1 MTSNSLRKPVQT
13 ALVPYRKRTQL
24 PALTPGD
31 LGNLDAY
38 IKAANSAPVLTAE
51 EERNLA
57 IRMRDYNDV
66 DAAQALIISHLRLV
80 ISVARGYLGYGLS
93 HGDLIQE
100 GNIGLMK
107 AVRHYDPDKGVRL
120 MTFAVHW
127 IRAEIQEYIVRNSHM
142 VKLATTHAQRKLFFN
157 LRQMKKTDQSLT
169 NAQAEDIAEKLNV
182 KPTEVL
188 EMEKRL
194 SGPDASLDTPLD
206 EEGDSS
212 VTAVDMLTDKSDEP
226 VEILEKADELQLEQ
240 VGLKKAIEQLDP
252 RSRRIIEARW
262 FHENDEGE
270 VKAVSL
276 ATLAKEFGISIERC
290 GEIMEQYGAYQAS
303 MLDGGSS
310 SVMVYRGREIT
321 SPTTLSQNEEGRYLP
336 DAFLVK

>member
-1 MTSNSLRKPVQT
+1 MTSNSLRKPIQT

-100 GNIGLMK
+100 GNIGRRK

-157 LRQMKKTDQSLT
+157 LRQMKKTDQALT

-182 KPTEVL
+182 KPKEVL

-212 VTAVDMLTDKSDEP
+212 VTAVDMLSDKSDEP

-240 VGLKKAIEQLDP
+240 VGLKKAIGQLDP

-276 ATLAKEFGISIERC
+276 ATLAKEFGISIERVRQL
-290 GEIMEQYGAYQAS
+290 EKQAIAK
-303 MLDGGSS
+303 LKKILTESS
-310 SVMVYRGREIT
+310 G
-321 SPTTLSQNEEGRYLP
+321 
-336 DAFLVK
+336 K

>member
-1 MTSNSLRKPVQT
+1 MTLNSLRKPIQT

-157 LRQMKKTDQSLT
+157 LRQMKKTDQALT

-182 KPTEVL
+182 KPKEVL

-212 VTAVDMLTDKSDEP
+212 VTAVDMLSDKSDEP

-276 ATLAKEFGISIERC
+276 ATLAKEFRISIERVRQL
-290 GEIMEQYGAYQAS
+290 EKQAIAK
-303 MLDGGSS
+303 LKKILTESS
-310 SVMVYRGREIT
+310 G
-321 SPTTLSQNEEGRYLP
+321 
-336 DAFLVK
+336 K

>member
-1 MTSNSLRKPVQT
+1 MTSNSLRKPIQT

-120 MTFAVHW
+120 MSFAVHW

-157 LRQMKKTDQSLT
+157 LRQMKKTDQALT

-182 KPTEVL
+182 KPKEVL

-212 VTAVDMLTDKSDEP
+212 VTAVDMLSDKSDEP

-276 ATLAKEFGISIERC
+276 ATLAKEFGISIERVRQL
-290 GEIMEQYGAYQAS
+290 EKQAIAK
-303 MLDGGSS
+303 LKKILTESS
-310 SVMVYRGREIT
+310 G
-321 SPTTLSQNEEGRYLP
+321 
-336 DAFLVK
+336 K

>member
-182 KPTEVL
+182 KPKEVL

-276 ATLAKEFGISIERC
+276 ATLAKEFGISIERVRQQ
-290 GEIMEQYGAYQAS
+290 EKQAIAK
-303 MLDGGSS
+303 LKKILTESS
-310 SVMVYRGREIT
+310 G
-321 SPTTLSQNEEGRYLP
+321 
-336 DAFLVK
+336 K

>member
-1 MTSNSLRKPVQT
+1 MTSNSLRKPIQT

-157 LRQMKKTDQSLT
+157 LRQMKKTDQALT

-182 KPTEVL
+182 KPKEVL

-212 VTAVDMLTDKSDEP
+212 VTAVDMLSDKSDEP

-240 VGLKKAIEQLDP
+240 VGLQKAIEQLDP

-276 ATLAKEFGISIERC
+276 ATLAKEFGISIERVRQL
-290 GEIMEQYGAYQAS
+290 EKQAIAK
-303 MLDGGSS
+303 LKKILTESS
-310 SVMVYRGREIT
+310 G
-321 SPTTLSQNEEGRYLP
+321 
-336 DAFLVK
+336 K

>member
-1 MTSNSLRKPVQT
+1 MTSNSLRKPIQT

-157 LRQMKKTDQSLT
+157 LRQMKKTDQALT

-182 KPTEVL
+182 KPKEVL

-206 EEGDSS
+206 EEGASS
-212 VTAVDMLTDKSDEP
+212 VTAVDMLSDKSDEP

-276 ATLAKEFGISIERC
+276 ATLAKEFGISIERVRQL
-290 GEIMEQYGAYQAS
+290 EKQAIAK
-303 MLDGGSS
+303 LKKILTESS
-310 SVMVYRGREIT
+310 G
-321 SPTTLSQNEEGRYLP
+321 
-336 DAFLVK
+336 K

>member
-1 MTSNSLRKPVQT
+1 MTSNSLRKPIQT

-157 LRQMKKTDQSLT
+157 LRQMKKTDQALT

-182 KPTEVL
+182 KPKEVL

-212 VTAVDMLTDKSDEP
+212 VTAVDMLSDKSDEP

-276 ATLAKEFGISIERC
+276 ATLAKEFGISIERVRQL
-290 GEIMEQYGAYQAS
+290 GKQAIAK
-303 MLDGGSS
+303 LKKILTESS
-310 SVMVYRGREIT
+310 G
-321 SPTTLSQNEEGRYLP
+321 
-336 DAFLVK
+336 K

>member
-182 KPTEVL
+182 KPKEVL

-276 ATLAKEFGISIERC
+276 ATLAKEFDISIERVRQL
-290 GEIMEQYGAYQAS
+290 EKQAIAK
-303 MLDGGSS
+303 LKKILTESS
-310 SVMVYRGREIT
+310 G
-321 SPTTLSQNEEGRYLP
+321 
-336 DAFLVK
+336 K

>member
-1 MTSNSLRKPVQT
+1 MTSNSLRKPIQT

-157 LRQMKKTDQSLT
+157 LRQMKKTDQALT

-182 KPTEVL
+182 KPKEVL

-212 VTAVDMLTDKSDEP
+212 VTAVDMLSDKSDEP

-240 VGLKKAIEQLDP
+240 VGLKKAIEQLAP

-276 ATLAKEFGISIERC
+276 ATLAKEFGISIERVRQL
-290 GEIMEQYGAYQAS
+290 EKQAIAK
-303 MLDGGSS
+303 LKKILTESS
-310 SVMVYRGREIT
+310 G
-321 SPTTLSQNEEGRYLP
+321 
-336 DAFLVK
+336 K

>member
-1 MTSNSLRKPVQT
+1 MTSNSLRKPIQT

-100 GNIGLMK
+100 GTIGLMK

-157 LRQMKKTDQSLT
+157 LRQMKKTDQALT

-182 KPTEVL
+182 KPKEVL

-212 VTAVDMLTDKSDEP
+212 VTAVDMLSDKSDEP

-276 ATLAKEFGISIERC
+276 ATLAKEFGISIERVRQL
-290 GEIMEQYGAYQAS
+290 EKQAIAK
-303 MLDGGSS
+303 LKKILTESS
-310 SVMVYRGREIT
+310 G
-321 SPTTLSQNEEGRYLP
+321 
-336 DAFLVK
+336 K

>member
-1 MTSNSLRKPVQT
+1 
-13 ALVPYRKRTQL
+13 
-24 PALTPGD
+24 
-31 LGNLDAY
+31 
-38 IKAANSAPVLTAE
+38 
-51 EERNLA
+51 
-57 IRMRDYNDV
+57 MRDYNDV

-169 NAQAEDIAEKLNV
+169 NAQAEDIAEMLNV
-182 KPTEVL
+182 KPKEVL

-276 ATLAKEFGISIERC
+276 ATLAKEFGISIERVRQL
-290 GEIMEQYGAYQAS
+290 EKQAIAK
-303 MLDGGSS
+303 LKKILTESS
-310 SVMVYRGREIT
+310 G
-321 SPTTLSQNEEGRYLP
+321 
-336 DAFLVK
+336 K

>member
-1 MTSNSLRKPVQT
+1 MTSNSLRKPIQT

-157 LRQMKKTDQSLT
+157 LRQMKKTDQALT

-182 KPTEVL
+182 KPKEVL

-212 VTAVDMLTDKSDEP
+212 VTAVDMLSDKSDEP

-262 FHENDEGE
+262 FHENDEWE

-276 ATLAKEFGISIERC
+276 ATLAKEFGISIERVRQL
-290 GEIMEQYGAYQAS
+290 EKQAIAK
-303 MLDGGSS
+303 LKKILTESS
-310 SVMVYRGREIT
+310 G
-321 SPTTLSQNEEGRYLP
+321 
-336 DAFLVK
+336 K

>member
-182 KPTEVL
+182 KPKEVL

-276 ATLAKEFGISIERC
+276 ATLAKEFMMVVDGRQMHSFGISIERVRQL
-290 GEIMEQYGAYQAS
+290 EKQAIAK
-303 MLDGGSS
+303 LKKILTESS
-310 SVMVYRGREIT
+310 G
-321 SPTTLSQNEEGRYLP
+321 
-336 DAFLVK
+336 K

>member
-13 ALVPYRKRTQL
+13 ALVPYRKRPQL

-182 KPTEVL
+182 KPKEVL

-276 ATLAKEFGISIERC
+276 ATLAKEFGISIERVRQL
-290 GEIMEQYGAYQAS
+290 EKQAIAK
-303 MLDGGSS
+303 LKKILTESS
-310 SVMVYRGREIT
+310 G
-321 SPTTLSQNEEGRYLP
+321 
-336 DAFLVK
+336 K

>member
-1 MTSNSLRKPVQT
+1 MTSNSLRKPIQT

-127 IRAEIQEYIVRNSHM
+127 IRAEIQEYIVRNSHI

-157 LRQMKKTDQSLT
+157 LRQMKKTDQALT

-182 KPTEVL
+182 KPKEVL

-212 VTAVDMLTDKSDEP
+212 VTAVDMLSDKSDEP

-276 ATLAKEFGISIERC
+276 ATLAKEFGISIERVRQL
-290 GEIMEQYGAYQAS
+290 EKQAIAK
-303 MLDGGSS
+303 LKKILTESS
-310 SVMVYRGREIT
+310 G
-321 SPTTLSQNEEGRYLP
+321 
-336 DAFLVK
+336 K

>member
-1 MTSNSLRKPVQT
+1 MTSNSLRKPIQT

-66 DAAQALIISHLRLV
+66 DAAQALIISHLQLV

-157 LRQMKKTDQSLT
+157 LRQMKKTDQALT

-182 KPTEVL
+182 KPKEVL

-212 VTAVDMLTDKSDEP
+212 VTAVDMLSDKSDEP

-276 ATLAKEFGISIERC
+276 ATLAKEFGISIERVRQL
-290 GEIMEQYGAYQAS
+290 EKQAIAK
-303 MLDGGSS
+303 LKKILTESS
-310 SVMVYRGREIT
+310 G
-321 SPTTLSQNEEGRYLP
+321 
-336 DAFLVK
+336 K

>member
-182 KPTEVL
+182 KPKEVL

-212 VTAVDMLTDKSDEP
+212 VTTVDMLTDKSDEP

-276 ATLAKEFGISIERC
+276 ATLAKEFGISIERVRQL
-290 GEIMEQYGAYQAS
+290 EKQAIAK
-303 MLDGGSS
+303 LKKILTESS
-310 SVMVYRGREIT
+310 G
-321 SPTTLSQNEEGRYLP
+321 
-336 DAFLVK
+336 K

>member
-142 VKLATTHAQRKLFFN
+142 VKLATTLAQRKLFFN

-182 KPTEVL
+182 KPKEVL

-276 ATLAKEFGISIERC
+276 ATLAKEFGISIERVRQL
-290 GEIMEQYGAYQAS
+290 EKQAIAK
-303 MLDGGSS
+303 LKKILTESS
-310 SVMVYRGREIT
+310 G
-321 SPTTLSQNEEGRYLP
+321 
-336 DAFLVK
+336 K

>member
-93 HGDLIQE
+93 HGDRIQE

-182 KPTEVL
+182 KPKEVL

-276 ATLAKEFGISIERC
+276 ATLAKEFGISIERVRQL
-290 GEIMEQYGAYQAS
+290 EKQAIAK
-303 MLDGGSS
+303 LKKILTESS
-310 SVMVYRGREIT
+310 G
-321 SPTTLSQNEEGRYLP
+321 
-336 DAFLVK
+336 K

>member
-1 MTSNSLRKPVQT
+1 MTSNSLRKPIQT

-157 LRQMKKTDQSLT
+157 LRQMKKTDQALT

-182 KPTEVL
+182 KPKEVL

-212 VTAVDMLTDKSDEP
+212 VTAVDMLSDKSDEP
-226 VEILEKADELQLEQ
+226 VEIMEKADELQLEQ

-276 ATLAKEFGISIERC
+276 ATLAKEFGISIERVRQL
-290 GEIMEQYGAYQAS
+290 EKQAIAK
-303 MLDGGSS
+303 LKKILTESS
-310 SVMVYRGREIT
+310 G
-321 SPTTLSQNEEGRYLP
+321 
-336 DAFLVK
+336 K

>member
-1 MTSNSLRKPVQT
+1 MTSNSLRKPIQT

-24 PALTPGD
+24 PAFTPGD

-157 LRQMKKTDQSLT
+157 LRQMKKTDQALT

-182 KPTEVL
+182 KPKEVL

-212 VTAVDMLTDKSDEP
+212 VTAVDMLSDKSDEP

-276 ATLAKEFGISIERC
+276 ATLAKEFGISIERVRQL
-290 GEIMEQYGAYQAS
+290 EKQAIAK
-303 MLDGGSS
+303 LKKILTESS
-310 SVMVYRGREIT
+310 G
-321 SPTTLSQNEEGRYLP
+321 
-336 DAFLVK
+336 K

>member
-182 KPTEVL
+182 KPKEVL

-252 RSRRIIEARW
+252 RSRRVIEARW

-276 ATLAKEFGISIERC
+276 ATLAKEFGISIERVRQL
-290 GEIMEQYGAYQAS
+290 EKQAIAK
-303 MLDGGSS
+303 LKKILTESS
-310 SVMVYRGREIT
+310 G
-321 SPTTLSQNEEGRYLP
+321 
-336 DAFLVK
+336 K

>member
-1 MTSNSLRKPVQT
+1 MTSNSLRKPIQI

-157 LRQMKKTDQSLT
+157 LRQMKKTDQALT

-182 KPTEVL
+182 KPKEVL

-212 VTAVDMLTDKSDEP
+212 VTAVDMLSDKSDEP

-276 ATLAKEFGISIERC
+276 ATLAKEFGISIERVRQL
-290 GEIMEQYGAYQAS
+290 EKQAIAK
-303 MLDGGSS
+303 LKKILTESS
-310 SVMVYRGREIT
+310 G
-321 SPTTLSQNEEGRYLP
+321 
-336 DAFLVK
+336 K

>member
-1 MTSNSLRKPVQT
+1 MTSNSLRKPIQT

-157 LRQMKKTDQSLT
+157 LRQMKKTDQALT

-182 KPTEVL
+182 KPKEVL

-194 SGPDASLDTPLD
+194 SGPDASLDTRLD

-212 VTAVDMLTDKSDEP
+212 VTAVDMLSDKSDEP

-276 ATLAKEFGISIERC
+276 ATLAKEFGISIERVRQL
-290 GEIMEQYGAYQAS
+290 EKQAIAK
-303 MLDGGSS
+303 LKKILTESS
-310 SVMVYRGREIT
+310 G
-321 SPTTLSQNEEGRYLP
+321 
-336 DAFLVK
+336 K

>member
-1 MTSNSLRKPVQT
+1 MTSNSLRKPIQT

-66 DAAQALIISHLRLV
+66 DAAQALIVSHLRLV

-157 LRQMKKTDQSLT
+157 LRQMKKTDQALT

-182 KPTEVL
+182 KPKEVL

-212 VTAVDMLTDKSDEP
+212 VTAVDMLSDKSDEP

-276 ATLAKEFGISIERC
+276 ATLAKEFGISIERVRQL
-290 GEIMEQYGAYQAS
+290 EKQAIAK
-303 MLDGGSS
+303 LKKILTESS
-310 SVMVYRGREIT
+310 G
-321 SPTTLSQNEEGRYLP
+321 
-336 DAFLVK
+336 K

>member
-1 MTSNSLRKPVQT
+1 MTSNSLRKPIQT

-38 IKAANSAPVLTAE
+38 IKAANSAPALTAE

-157 LRQMKKTDQSLT
+157 LRQMKKTDQALT

-182 KPTEVL
+182 KPKEVL

-212 VTAVDMLTDKSDEP
+212 VTAVDMLSDKSDEP

-276 ATLAKEFGISIERC
+276 ATLAKEFGISIERVRQL
-290 GEIMEQYGAYQAS
+290 EKQAIAK
-303 MLDGGSS
+303 LKKILTESS
-310 SVMVYRGREIT
+310 G
-321 SPTTLSQNEEGRYLP
+321 
-336 DAFLVK
+336 K

>member
-1 MTSNSLRKPVQT
+1 MTSNSLRKPIQT

-157 LRQMKKTDQSLT
+157 LRQMKKTDQVLT

-182 KPTEVL
+182 KPKEVL

-212 VTAVDMLTDKSDEP
+212 VTAVDMLSDKSDEP

-276 ATLAKEFGISIERC
+276 ATLAKEFGISIERVRQL
-290 GEIMEQYGAYQAS
+290 EKQAIAK
-303 MLDGGSS
+303 LKKILTESS
-310 SVMVYRGREIT
+310 G
-321 SPTTLSQNEEGRYLP
+321 
-336 DAFLVK
+336 K

>member
-107 AVRHYDPDKGVRL
+107 AVRHYAPDKGVRL

-182 KPTEVL
+182 KPKEVL

-276 ATLAKEFGISIERC
+276 ATLAKEFGISIERVRQL
-290 GEIMEQYGAYQAS
+290 EKQAIAK
-303 MLDGGSS
+303 LKKILTESS
-310 SVMVYRGREIT
+310 G
-321 SPTTLSQNEEGRYLP
+321 
-336 DAFLVK
+336 K

>member
-1 MTSNSLRKPVQT
+1 MTSNSLRKPIQT

-157 LRQMKKTDQSLT
+157 LRQMKKTDQALT

-182 KPTEVL
+182 KPKEVL
-188 EMEKRL
+188 EMGKRL

-212 VTAVDMLTDKSDEP
+212 VTAVDMLSDKSDEP

-276 ATLAKEFGISIERC
+276 ATLAKEFGISIERVRQL
-290 GEIMEQYGAYQAS
+290 EKQAIAK
-303 MLDGGSS
+303 LKKILTESS
-310 SVMVYRGREIT
+310 G
-321 SPTTLSQNEEGRYLP
+321 
-336 DAFLVK
+336 K

>member
-1 MTSNSLRKPVQT
+1 MTSNSLRKPIQT

-157 LRQMKKTDQSLT
+157 LRQMKKTDQALT

-182 KPTEVL
+182 KPKEVL

-206 EEGDSS
+206 EEGDAS
-212 VTAVDMLTDKSDEP
+212 VTAVDMLSDKSDEP

-276 ATLAKEFGISIERC
+276 ATLAKEFGISIERVRQL
-290 GEIMEQYGAYQAS
+290 EKQAIAK
-303 MLDGGSS
+303 LKKILTESS
-310 SVMVYRGREIT
+310 G
-321 SPTTLSQNEEGRYLP
+321 
-336 DAFLVK
+336 K

>member
-1 MTSNSLRKPVQT
+1 MTSNSLRKPIQT

-31 LGNLDAY
+31 LRNLDAY

-157 LRQMKKTDQSLT
+157 LRQMKKTDQALT

-182 KPTEVL
+182 KPKEVL

-212 VTAVDMLTDKSDEP
+212 VTAVDMLSDKSDEP

-276 ATLAKEFGISIERC
+276 ATLAKEFGISIERVRQL
-290 GEIMEQYGAYQAS
+290 EKQAIAK
-303 MLDGGSS
+303 LKKILTESS
-310 SVMVYRGREIT
+310 G
-321 SPTTLSQNEEGRYLP
+321 
-336 DAFLVK
+336 K

>member
-1 MTSNSLRKPVQT
+1 MTSNSLRKPIQT
-13 ALVPYRKRTQL
+13 ALLPYRKRTQL

-157 LRQMKKTDQSLT
+157 LRQMKKTDQALT

-182 KPTEVL
+182 KPKEVL

-212 VTAVDMLTDKSDEP
+212 VTAVDMLSDKSDEP

-276 ATLAKEFGISIERC
+276 ATLAKEFGISIERVRQL
-290 GEIMEQYGAYQAS
+290 EKQAIAK
-303 MLDGGSS
+303 LKKILTESS
-310 SVMVYRGREIT
+310 G
-321 SPTTLSQNEEGRYLP
+321 
-336 DAFLVK
+336 K

>member
-1 MTSNSLRKPVQT
+1 MTSNSLRKPIQT

-157 LRQMKKTDQSLT
+157 LRQMKKTDQALT

-182 KPTEVL
+182 KPKEVL

-194 SGPDASLDTPLD
+194 SGPDASLDAPLD

-212 VTAVDMLTDKSDEP
+212 VTAVDMLSDKSDEP

-276 ATLAKEFGISIERC
+276 ATLAKEFGISIERVRQL
-290 GEIMEQYGAYQAS
+290 EKQAIAK
-303 MLDGGSS
+303 LKKILTESS
-310 SVMVYRGREIT
+310 G
-321 SPTTLSQNEEGRYLP
+321 
-336 DAFLVK
+336 K

>member
-1 MTSNSLRKPVQT
+1 MTSNSLRKPIQT

-66 DAAQALIISHLRLV
+66 NAAQALIISHLRLV

-157 LRQMKKTDQSLT
+157 LRQMKKTDQALT

-182 KPTEVL
+182 KPKEVL

-212 VTAVDMLTDKSDEP
+212 VTAVDMLSDKSDEP

-276 ATLAKEFGISIERC
+276 ATLAKEFGISIERVRQL
-290 GEIMEQYGAYQAS
+290 EKQAIAK
-303 MLDGGSS
+303 LKKILTESS
-310 SVMVYRGREIT
+310 G
-321 SPTTLSQNEEGRYLP
+321 
-336 DAFLVK
+336 K

>member
-66 DAAQALIISHLRLV
+66 DAAKALIISHLRLV

-182 KPTEVL
+182 KPKEVL

-276 ATLAKEFGISIERC
+276 ATLAKEFGISIERVRQL
-290 GEIMEQYGAYQAS
+290 EKQAIAK
-303 MLDGGSS
+303 LKKILTESS
-310 SVMVYRGREIT
+310 G
-321 SPTTLSQNEEGRYLP
+321 
-336 DAFLVK
+336 K

>member
-182 KPTEVL
+182 KPKEVL

-262 FHENDEGE
+262 LHENDEGE

-276 ATLAKEFGISIERC
+276 ATLAKEFGISIERVRQL
-290 GEIMEQYGAYQAS
+290 EKQAIAK
-303 MLDGGSS
+303 LKKILTESS
-310 SVMVYRGREIT
+310 G
-321 SPTTLSQNEEGRYLP
+321 
-336 DAFLVK
+336 K

>member
-1 MTSNSLRKPVQT
+1 MTSNSLRKPIQT

-80 ISVARGYLGYGLS
+80 ISVARGCLS

-157 LRQMKKTDQSLT
+157 LRQMKKTDQALT

-182 KPTEVL
+182 KPKEVL

-212 VTAVDMLTDKSDEP
+212 VTAVDMLSDKSDEP

-276 ATLAKEFGISIERC
+276 ATLAKEFGISIERVRQL
-290 GEIMEQYGAYQAS
+290 EKQAIAK
-303 MLDGGSS
+303 LKKILTESS
-310 SVMVYRGREIT
+310 G
-321 SPTTLSQNEEGRYLP
+321 
-336 DAFLVK
+336 K

>member
-1 MTSNSLRKPVQT
+1 MTSNSLRKPIQT

-157 LRQMKKTDQSLT
+157 LRQMKKTDQALT

-182 KPTEVL
+182 KPKEVL

-212 VTAVDMLTDKSDEP
+212 VTAVDMLSDKSDEP

-240 VGLKKAIEQLDP
+240 GGLKKAIEQLDP

-276 ATLAKEFGISIERC
+276 ATLAKEFGISIERVRQL
-290 GEIMEQYGAYQAS
+290 EKQAIAK
-303 MLDGGSS
+303 LKKILTESS
-310 SVMVYRGREIT
+310 G
-321 SPTTLSQNEEGRYLP
+321 
-336 DAFLVK
+336 K

>member
-1 MTSNSLRKPVQT
+1 MTSNSLRKPIQT

-38 IKAANSAPVLTAE
+38 IKAENSAPVLTAE

-157 LRQMKKTDQSLT
+157 LRQMKKTDQALT

-182 KPTEVL
+182 KPKEVL

-212 VTAVDMLTDKSDEP
+212 VTAVDMLSDKSDEP

-276 ATLAKEFGISIERC
+276 ATLAKEFGISIERVRQL
-290 GEIMEQYGAYQAS
+290 EKQAIAK
-303 MLDGGSS
+303 LKKILTESS
-310 SVMVYRGREIT
+310 G
-321 SPTTLSQNEEGRYLP
+321 
-336 DAFLVK
+336 K